1 VDLRL
6 ELTARVVSFHPLTLD
21 VLNVDGPAQKVFA
34 EQCGFTIFVPLVDV
48 RLKGILS
55 KLKFNELVKAALFY
69 GGNQEFP
76 HEYVLSELTAVATV
90 PSNGIAGTGPSLSGL
105 LLSYREPVEYVNV
118 YNDGTILYQDVLFN
132 RFATQKLSP
141 DELAQVLGTFAAQ
154 NFSSLPSTPP
164 TGDLRAYRNSLTLI
178 CTRLQNV
185 SLSGLETKLSPL
197 IARLEDLKA
206 RATSQTFYLLLKR
219 LADAIG
225 GGTDGSAGRY
235 QDVGSGCS
243 PARGNGRCV
252 PYPSLAVQRFPN
264 GLPSQRGQR
273 D

>member
-1 VDLRL
+1 MRL
-6 ELTARVVSFHPLTLD
+6 Y
-21 VLNVDGPAQKVFA
+21 N
-34 EQCGFTIFVPLVDV
+34 FVPLVDV

-105 LLSYREPVEYVNV
+105 LLSYRGPVEYVNV

-154 NFSSLPSTPP
+154 IFSSLPSTPP

-178 CTRLQNV
+178 WTRLQTSTCPV
-185 SLSGLETKLSPL
+185 WRRSSRRSSLAWKISRRAPLHKLSTYCL
-197 IARLEDLKA
+197 NIW
-206 RATSQTFYLLLKR
+206 QTPSEEERTAALDVIK
-219 LADAIG
+219 
-225 GGTDGSAGRY
+225 TWGR
-235 QDVGSGCS
+235 V
-243 PARGNGRCV
+243 
-252 PYPSLAVQRFPN
+252 
-264 GLPSQRGQR
+264 LPSTRKRSVGPLSKSCSSAIPKWPTGPAGTA
-273 D
+273 